1 LEEEVDLTLDKPL
14 PREPA
19 REAFAAAVD
28 EYWST
33 VYRFLYCSTGHAQ
46 DAEDLAQETFLRAW
60 NRLDTFQ
67 PGTAMRVW
75 LLRIAANAATDVL
88 RRRRRLG
95 FAPLEHDPPAR
106 HVVPGHSLE
115 VTEQAGLLK
124 VAMEQLSE
132 MTRMVFHLRA
142 QEDLSFREIAELVGT
157 TEQAA
162 RQHMHQARTRLLK
175 QMAEKP

>member
-1 LEEEVDLTLDKPL
+1 LALDKPA
-14 PREPA
+14 PGDPS

-28 EYWST
+28 DYWST

-60 NRLDTFQ
+60 NRLETFE

-75 LLRIAANAATDVL
+75 LLRIAANAATDL
-88 RRRRRLG
+88 RRRRQKVG
-95 FAPLEHDPPAR
+95 FAPLEHDPPGR
-106 HVVPGHSLE
+106 HAAPGHALE
-115 VTEQAGLLK
+115 LTEQAGLLK
-124 VAMEQLSE
+124 VAIEQLSE

-157 TEQAA
+157 TEQGA

-175 QMAEKP
+175 QMAEKS

>member
-1 LEEEVDLTLDKPL
+1 MTLDKPA
-14 PREPA
+14 REPT

-28 EYWST
+28 EYWFT

-60 NRLDTFQ
+60 NRLDTFE

-75 LLRIAANAATDVL
+75 LLRIAANAAIDV
-88 RRRRRLG
+88 RRRRRKLG
-95 FAPLEHDPPAR
+95 FGPLEHDPPGR
-106 HVVPGHSLE
+106 GPSRDTPLE
-115 VTEQAGLLK
+115 IAEQAGLLR

-157 TEQAA
+157 TEQGA